1 MKREKGRIKVRLLEA
16 LLELVVMLVC
26 VGLGA
31 LVILLLGFDL
41 DLSKLDFEIVVLV
54 GVVVFM
60 ALLLIAN
67 FFVQR
72 IKRLFKK

>member
-54 GVVVFM
+54 GVVVFI
-60 ALLLIAN
+60 ALLLISN